1 LFGLKILRLF
11 FLNTI
16 EIQESNK
23 IGLIFLAF
31 F

>member
-23 IGLIFLAF
+23 ISLIFLAF